1 MKERLWGKVVRRVA
15 QLQAKGYQSTCSN
28 TRKFMCNL
36 LLRKSD
42 ERRFSQAGGR
52 ISQCLAGE
60 QRQERSCSD
69 LVSHERI
76 RFPEW
81 LESPKSIK
89 TFRARLA
96 YTSKWLVDARRRK
109 SCALSLF
116 QNNHKKSLHFRV

>member
-1 MKERLWGKVVRRVA
+1 MK
-15 QLQAKGYQSTCSN
+15 
-28 TRKFMCNL
+28 KFVCL
-36 LLRKSD
+36 PSAEKSD
-42 ERRFSQAGGR
+42 ERRFSQAEGR

-60 QRQERSCSD
+60 HRQERSCSD

-96 YTSKWLVDARRRK
+96 YTPKWLVDARRRK
-109 SCALSLF
+109 GRGVKL
-116 QNNHKKSLHFRV
+116 